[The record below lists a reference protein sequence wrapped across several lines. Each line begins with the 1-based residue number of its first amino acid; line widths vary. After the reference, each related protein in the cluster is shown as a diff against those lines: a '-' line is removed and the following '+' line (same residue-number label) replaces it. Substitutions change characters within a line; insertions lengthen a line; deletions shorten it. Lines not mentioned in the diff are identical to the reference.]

1 MVKGFNH
8 RKSISKMKGKD
19 PEDSQNTGRV
29 HNEMMAHTRLHA
41 AAEGQ
46 KLHVVGCGV
55 LNLS

>member
-1 MVKGFNH
+1 
-8 RKSISKMKGKD
+8 MKGKD